1 MTYEHSF
8 ADSQWRSGPQ
18 PAAIVNWPPI
28 EKDDT
33 MTIKALEEAITEANR
48 FLIRARALSRMH
60 KNETVTDS
68 ILDHPKEQGAVRRA
82 SMDLTRSLADLRG

>member
-1 MTYEHSF
+1 M
-8 ADSQWRSGPQ
+8 
-18 PAAIVNWPPI
+18 
-28 EKDDT
+28 
-33 MTIKALEEAITEANR
+33 MTIKALEEAISEASR

-60 KNETVTDS
+60 TKETACDS

>member
-1 MTYEHSF
+1 MI
-8 ADSQWRSGPQ
+8 ANSQWQTGTQ
-18 PAAIVNWPPI
+18 PDAIVNWPPI
-28 EKDDT
+28 KEDT

-60 KNETVTDS
+60 KNETVCDS